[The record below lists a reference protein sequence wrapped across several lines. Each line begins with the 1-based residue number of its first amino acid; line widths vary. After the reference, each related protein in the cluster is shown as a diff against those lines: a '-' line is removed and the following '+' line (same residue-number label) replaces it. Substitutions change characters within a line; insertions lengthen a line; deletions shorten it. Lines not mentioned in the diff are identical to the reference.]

1 MSLDHQL
8 YNLLCEY
15 IYGNICIMLEVCGD
29 FLTRGNK
36 AGWPQECWAYMVRV
50 LVTRDLLRLALSTL
64 GEVPV
69 LGVGGSVA
77 SAWNTRQYVATGGG
91 QDGRMAGLTVGGTT
105 CQMKDW
111 GSKDC
116 LAAGWE
122 KARIS
127 VG

>member
-1 MSLDHQL
+1 MLLDCQL

-15 IYGNICIMLEVCGD
+15 IYGNICLTLEICDD

-36 AGWPQECWAYMVRV
+36 AGWPQESWAYMVRV

-91 QDGRMAGLTVGGTT
+91 QNGRMENGETDGGR
-105 CQMKDW
+105 DH
-111 GSKDC
+111 
-116 LAAGWE
+116 L
-122 KARIS
+122 
-127 VG
+127 